1 MYEALQAPQSVT
13 IRDAGDFA
21 ARMREACAAG
31 EDLALDCAALA
42 EVDLSFLQIVVA
54 ARAELGA
61 AGRTLSLAVPD
72 EGPLAALLQRAGF
85 VPDPAELSSWFKGT
99 SQQ

>member
-1 MYEALQAPQSVT
+1 VEVPQSVT

-21 ARMREACAAG
+21 ARVREACAG
-31 EDLALDCAALA
+31 GSDIALDCGALE

-61 AGRTLSLAVPD
+61 AGRTLGLTAPTD
-72 EGPLAALLQRAGF
+72 GPLAALLQRAGF
-85 VPDPAELSSWFKGT
+85 ADPADIPSWLKGT
-99 SQQ
+99 PPQ